1 MKKDNVVSIW
11 FGNLKS
17 ERELFEFVQEKY
29 DEDGVFIPSP
39 FMETFGTGK
48 YDPDFQEVFFE
59 ENLSKEDLLEVSYAE
74 TFVNKIDNISG
85 NSVILLYDFCYTGQ
99 VREASNFRF
108 VGTFDYVRL
117 KQP

>member
-11 FGNLKS
+11 LGHLKS
-17 ERELFEFVQEKY
+17 ERELFEFVREKY

-48 YDPDFQEVFFE
+48 YDTDFQEVMFE
-59 ENLSKEDLLEVSYAE
+59 DDLSKEDLLEASYAE
-74 TFVNKIDNISG
+74 TFIDKIDTIPG

-99 VREASNFRF
+99 VHEAANFRF
-108 VGTFDYVRL
+108 IGTFYYAKTD
-117 KQP
+117 

>member
-1 MKKDNVVSIW
+1 MKVMKKDKVVSIW

-29 DEDGVFIPSP
+29 DDDGVFIPSP
-39 FMETFGTGK
+39 FMEAFGTGK
-48 YDPDFQEVFFE
+48 YDPDFQEVLFE
-59 ENLSKEDLLEVSYAE
+59 EDLLEASYAE
-74 TFVNKIDNISG
+74 TFIDKIDNISG

-108 VGTFDYVRL
+108 IGTFNYAKTD
-117 KQP
+117 